1 MRFCNYYL
9 LEALQSGG
17 MAEIWAAR
25 SLRPDRPSEV
35 VALKRILP
43 HLWEDKDATAMFRDE
58 AELMATLA
66 HPNICHV
73 SDYGTCDGRAFMA
86 MELIHGQDLR
96 AIARRARDE
105 TIRPPQP
112 FVAFIALR
120 MAEALEAVHTHRNAR
135 GKPLRIVHR
144 DVSPQNIL
152 VSYDGVPKL
161 IDFGIATSTQRRS
174 TTETGMVKGNFRF
187 LAPEQIDGGDS
198 VDGRADIYSLGVT
211 LYETLV
217 GHSPYRA
224 DTEAVLLARIIS
236 GIHEPIDARGLDLS
250 PRLVRIIERAMAH
263 DPKARYPTAGA
274 LAADLRHYLGSL
286 GARVDEQSA
295 SRYLR
300 KLFDSEAALADQKL
314 AEYARMKVPRGTPP
328 PNHQE
333 ERPATRSTPRR
344 RPTRPTRPTADDR
357 RPTRNPMEEEDTA
370 VTRRPR
376 SPED

>member
-43 HLWEDKDATAMFRDE
+43 HLWEDRDATAMFRDE

-73 SDYGTCDGRAFMA
+73 SDFGTCDGRAFMA
-86 MELIHGQDLR
+86 MELIRGQDLR

-112 FVAFIALR
+112 FVAFVALR
-120 MAEALEAVHTHRNAR
+120 MAEALEAVHNHRNAR

-152 VSYDGVPKL
+152 ISYDGVPKL

-174 TTETGMVKGNFRF
+174 NTESGMVKGNFRF
-187 LAPEQIDGGDS
+187 LAPEQIDGGDTL
-198 VDGRADIYSLGVT
+198 DGRADIYSLGVT

-236 GIHEPIDARGLDLS
+236 GIREPIDAAGLDLS
-250 PRLVRIIERAMAH
+250 PQIVRIIERSMAH
-263 DPKARYPTAGA
+263 NPRSRYPTAGA
-274 LAADLRHYLGSL
+274 MAADLAHYLDTL
-286 GARVDEQSA
+286 GTTIDEHSAARYV
-295 SRYLR
+295 R
-300 KLFDSEAALADQKL
+300 KLFKAEAELADKKL
-314 AEYARMKVPRGTPP
+314 TEYTRMKLPRAAAGPKPQADEPTV
-328 PNHQE
+328 
-333 ERPATRSTPRR
+333 RSSPRR
-344 RPTRPTRPTADDR
+344 RTTRPAVTDR
-357 RPTRNPMEEEDTA
+357 RPTRNPMDDEDTA